1 MLHWWQSGADPEL
14 TLFFASDRMPPAGRN
29 INYFKDDSITAMLYA
44 SDRTADEAK
53 RIALLKAAQRR
64 LSTLVPELPLY
75 NTSKVDAV
83 PANLTGFTGNPTN
96 AGPFWNVWQWQLTA
110 P

>member
-1 MLHWWQSGADPEL
+1 
-14 TLFFASDRMPPAGRN
+14 MPPAGRN
-29 INYFKDDSITAMLYA
+29 INYFRDDSITAMLYA

-53 RIALLKAAQRR
+53 RIELLKAAQRR

-83 PANLTGFTGNPTN
+83 PVNLTGFTGNPTN

-110 P
+110 K